1 MINKTIIAMKNK
13 IVPTYARKLV
23 SGSGKKNKT
32 ISPIITIIGI
42 K

>member
-1 MINKTIIAMKNK
+1 MINKTVIIIKNK
-13 IVPTYARKLV
+13 AVPIYARKLV